1 MNIDNEKVRAFI
13 GKLQV
18 VPNPGRLLNDVPLEQ
33 QGMDSLDLVNL
44 LFRLQEE
51 YQVELPESEVDGIQ
65 SINDIVSVMGRKL
78 NQQ

>member
-1 MNIDNEKVRAFI
+1 MNIDTEKVRAFI
-13 GKLQV
+13 VKLQV

-51 YQVELPESEVDGIQ
+51 YHVELPESEVDGIQ